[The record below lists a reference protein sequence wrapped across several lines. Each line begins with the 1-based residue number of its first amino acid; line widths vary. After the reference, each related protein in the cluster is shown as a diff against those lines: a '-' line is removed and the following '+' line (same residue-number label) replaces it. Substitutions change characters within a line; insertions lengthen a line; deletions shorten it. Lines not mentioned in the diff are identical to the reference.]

1 MTNVIVLFPKIEDA
15 KNIRNLLVRH
25 GFRVSAVCTT
35 GAQALASA
43 NGLGDGDSGLWVQVS
58 GYDVHGVGRLP
69 ADPFRN
75 AFDGVQEGLERMC
88 RIWYYVC
95 GDAIEG
101 SGSAEYAG
109 NDGKRAL
116 SVTEEAEGH
125 AEGTL

>member
-43 NGLGDGDSGLWVQVS
+43 NGLGDGIL
-58 GYDVHGVGRLP
+58 
-69 ADPFRN
+69 
-75 AFDGVQEGLERMC
+75 
-88 RIWYYVC
+88 VC
-95 GDAIEG
+95 GYKYPDMMYTELADCLPTHFEMLLMASQRVLSECVG
-101 SGSAEYAG
+101 SGIM
-109 NDGKRAL
+109 
-116 SVTEEAEGH
+116 SVAMPLKAQEGH